1 MSSFVQR
8 RNAKRIAQGL
18 EPMSPIILSPCQP
31 KVFEIREFISNI
43 HKTLAPYIS
52 SWDSPE
58 GLKRLETICRQMGF
72 QGTTEE
78 FTTIFYSIHPKN
90 WTFDTVPHLLSKNF
104 FLYF

>member
-1 MSSFVQR
+1 MSSFIER

-18 EPMSPIILSPCQP
+18 EPMPPIILSPCQP

-52 SWDSPE
+52 SWHSPE
-58 GLKRLETICRQMGF
+58 GLKHLEMISRLNGF

-90 WTFDTVPHLLSKNF
+90 
-104 FLYF
+104 